1 MAKLNKRVARCHF
14 LIESSLQQLILNK
27 MIYEEDSTT
36 QNLLIELQQFYN
48 DLIEGT
54 IDYFDDDRHVNEK
67 MERVILAIEEYKRC
81 LSESSR
87 TSKLWIQYVYHI
99 GLVKDFIFAERTGN
113 WTLHLVTVKLMLNLV
128 ASARQV
134 NYAKSARIYLQSM
147 DELPVSYTWLYD
159 CFKEKGL
166 HAIRRSERFWAGL
179 WSVLVIERALMK
191 SIKSLGGL
199 SRRRDMNDNART
211 I

>member
-67 MERVILAIEEYKRC
+67 MERVILAIEEYKWC

-113 WTLHLVTVKLMLNLV
+113 WTLHLVTDKLMLNLF

-179 WSVLVIERALMK
+179 SSDLVIEQV
-191 SIKSLGGL
+191 
-199 SRRRDMNDNART
+199 
-211 I
+211 